1 MNLTGTWY
9 RGIITTVETQT
20 IKIWK
25 STLKKLRMIHALTG
39 ESMVA
44 VLERV
49 INAELKRVREIE
61 TNRLE

>member
-1 MNLTGTWY
+1 M
-9 RGIITTVETQT
+9 ETQT

-49 INAELKRVREIE
+49 IDAELKRVREIE